1 MVAGE
6 VCCGFFH
13 ELKLHLQFPG
23 FPLELAQPR
32 SFIHGQRGFFAA
44 CSRRYMLTQLP
55 RVPSLIPSSLA
66 TRAIGRDVSITI
78 FTVSSLNSGEKLFF
92 GRGKIFTFPDRPS

>member
-13 ELKLHLQFPG
+13 ELKLHLEFPG

-32 SFIHGQRGFFAA
+32 PLIEGQRRLFPNASGFKAKRLGAGFVSDCAA
-44 CSRRYMLTQLP
+44 
-55 RVPSLIPSSLA
+55 
-66 TRAIGRDVSITI
+66 
-78 FTVSSLNSGEKLFF
+78 
-92 GRGKIFTFPDRPS
+92 

>member
-23 FPLELAQPR
+23 FPFELAQPR
-32 SFIHGQRGFFAA
+32 AFADGQRRFLAG
-44 CSRRYMLTQLP
+44 MLTAVYANTTDLSHAGSRDAVTWDFALVWRRRGTP
-55 RVPSLIPSSLA
+55 
-66 TRAIGRDVSITI
+66 GRRLGV
-78 FTVSSLNSGEKLFF
+78 
-92 GRGKIFTFPDRPS
+92 